1 MTELLKKSDKLF
13 VYGTLLRDTENP
25 MSAYLKSKSTFVGE
39 GSMRGKLFKV
49 DFYPGAVF
57 LPEINQQVFGEI
69 YSILHPEEVFEVLD
83 TYEGYVPQ
91 APEQSLFT
99 RKVIPVKTAGE
110 TLYCWAY
117 LYNHPTVGLKQ
128 LDSGYFLE

>member
-1 MTELLKKSDKLF
+1 MADTLKKSDKLF

-25 MSAYLKSKSTFVGE
+25 MSAYLKSKSTFVNE
-39 GSMRGKLFKV
+39 GTMSGKLFKV

-57 LPEINQQVFGEI
+57 LPESNQKVHGEI
-69 YSILHPEEVFEVLD
+69 YSIQNPEEVFEVLD
-83 TYEGYVPQ
+83 TYENYTPQ

-99 RKVIPVKTAGE
+99 RKVVPVNVAGE
-110 TLYCWAY
+110 TVYCWAY
-117 LYNHPTVGLKQ
+117 LYNHRTEGLKQ